1 VDQTWEGMRGAES
14 GAAGNRIESGSETV
28 GSRGMT
34 GGDHLSAAV
43 GGGEAGRCRW
53 LLGRAGPRGA
63 AQTNKR
69 REFGV
74 RSELWLAGLPN

>member
-1 VDQTWEGMRGAES
+1 VDHTWEGMRGAES

-53 LLGRAGPRGA
+53 LLGRGE
-63 AQTNKR
+63 QLKR
-69 REFGV
+69 TREGSSGCDPNFG
-74 RSELWLAGLPN
+74 